1 MADIESLI
9 KVFAIGLGIIT
20 LSAPII
26 AVASQ
31 ARRPKGLA
39 SGTAAASRSWVGAL
53 LLAAGLVG
61 IGFLL
66 WKPVPI
72 EFSNQVG
79 LLLSVAGASL
89 YFPGVCLYLWAL
101 VTLGSEF
108 GVSGLLGAE
117 LYQEHK
123 LITHG
128 PFGIIRHPMY
138 AGVILAAVGSLL
150 IFRTWALVVFLPLS
164 LVVLGR
170 AKREENLLAQAFG
183 DRWRAYAA
191 EVPKW
196 FPRW

>member
-1 MADIESLI
+1 MAR
-9 KVFAIGLGIIT
+9 
-20 LSAPII
+20 
-26 AVASQ
+26 Q
-31 ARRPKGLA
+31 ARRPKGLV

-72 EFSNQVG
+72 EFSDQVG

-150 IFRTWALVVFLPLS
+150 IFRTWALVVFLPMS

-170 AKREENLLAQAFG
+170 SEREEKLLAQAFG

-196 FPRW
+196 FPRG